1 MERNT
6 YEMDDLS
13 WEKCNHAGSF
23 TISTR
28 PELLEHDF
36 INTAFASEE
45 MYWAKPV
52 PHSQL
57 VTLLSNSITLG
68 LYERQPVKS
77 APGPEE
83 EQPLPPRSSRSS
95 EDRLKQIG
103 MARFIT
109 DHVTTAYLTDVYVAP
124 AHRKSGLG
132 RWLVAC
138 CHEVIEAH
146 PALRRVLLAAT
157 PQVGKPFYAQELG
170 MWDVAEEKETLAIM
184 SRKKFKA
191 LGE

>member
-1 MERNT
+1 
-6 YEMDDLS
+6 MDDLS

-45 MYWAKPV
+45 MYWAKP
-52 PHSQL
+52 L